1 MIINKDAQE
10 LRYLMVTFAISF
22 ILDIALVAINNGTL
36 LLSILSFCQ
45 VLMIIILSIIF
56 CYKFKVSKLG
66 LKKSIEAFFI
76 VIRLKQGLIRAHIYF
91 ELYRNNGVLYV
102 RLPQIKVIP
111 SDFGFMIS
119 IENSIKY
126 QEKFTNLDISASL
139 GKYIVDTSYMTDDQS
154 SFIYELDDPTQDRRF
169 NFSSLQGLKNVQI
182 DKYRIPVDKKLSFEL
197 CHNLCV
203 GSTGSGKSYWLYY
216 YVIALLSRFGNDS
229 IYVCDPKN
237 SSMAIIGEKIGH
249 VAITKEESHKLLRDF
264 HQQMQERKQELSDL
278 LKSGLDRDYR
288 DFNLPPRVLIFD
300 EYATFRSSMKTL
312 ATKKG
317 GKLLVAEIDEIIDEI
332 ILQGRQLGYFCSI
345 AMQKSDSNLLP
356 THIRNSLLFKQV
368 LGQAENTTYITA
380 FEHAQVPARKIGVGE
395 GFYTLQG
402 KTTEPRYFTTPK
414 LDFDIY
420 DAIIELTSEL

>member
-22 ILDIALVAINNGTL
+22 PLDIALVAINKCTIL
-36 LLSILSFCQ
+36 LYILIFCQ
-45 VLMIIILSIIF
+45 LLMIIILSSIF
-56 CYKFKVSKLG
+56 YFKFKVSKLG
-66 LKKSIEAFFI
+66 LKKSMEIFFI
-76 VIRLKQGLIRAHIYF
+76 VSRLKQGLIKAHIYF

-102 RLPQIKVIP
+102 RLPKIKVIP

-154 SFIYELDDPTQDRRF
+154 AFIYELDDPRQDRRF
-169 NFSSLQGLKNVQI
+169 IFSSLQELKDVQI

-203 GSTGSGKSYWLYY
+203 GATGHGKSYWLYY
-216 YVIALLSRFGNDS
+216 YVIALLNRFGKDS

-249 VAITKEESHKLLRDF
+249 VAITKEESLELLREF
-264 HQQMQERKQELSDL
+264 HQHMQERKQELSDL
-278 LKSGLDRDYR
+278 LKSGLDKDYR
-288 DFNLPPRVLIFD
+288 DFNLQPRVLIFD
-300 EYATFRSSMKTL
+300 EYATFRSSLKSL
-312 ATKKG
+312 ATKKE
-317 GKLLVAEIDEIIDEI
+317 GKTLVAEIDEIIDEV
-332 ILQGRQLGYFCSI
+332 ILQGRQLGCFCSI

-380 FEHAQVPARKIGVGE
+380 FEHAQIPARKVGVGE

-402 KTTEPRYFTTPK
+402 KTIEPRYFTTPR

-420 DAIIELTSEL
+420 DAIIELTSET